1 CLEWSQLR
9 LPDKGSRVR
18 FPVRAKYLLLDF
30 FRIFENSSV
39 ATTEE
44 FSNRFQA
51 VLEAHI
57 RARYSATYDAA
68 IVVPL
73 TIVASSSSNS
83 YGSNHPIAFPALDE
97 ESVRLLLAKNHLVPT
112 PVFRAGAEP
121 RNFFLNCL
129 QTRFFS
135 RVVCAF
141 TNIRVRIHMTPRPET
156 TTFVDHT
163 IFVCS
168 VRESNLPT
176 RYAAAGCPAIE
187 TVQNLILRENH
198 PMTSP
203 VSGEA
208 RESVRLLLTK
218 NHPVATP
225 AFRAGASRHVLIV
238 KKFNFCKEKIFVIT
252 FVRHTKLMSML
263 SACSRNCL
271 TRNSTSFKTC

>member
-1 CLEWSQLR
+1 MR
-9 LPDKGSRVR
+9 GT
-18 FPVRAKYLLLDF
+18 
-30 FRIFENSSV
+30 RIGWNSVIS
-39 ATTEE
+39 
-44 FSNRFQA
+44 
-51 VLEAHI
+51 
-57 RARYSATYDAA
+57 
-68 IVVPL
+68 
-73 TIVASSSSNS
+73 
-83 YGSNHPIAFPALDE
+83 GSNHPIAFPALDE

-187 TVQNLILRENH
+187 TEASERTDNQMVSDLRRTWTPTTPKESEGTGVFVINANFRRENH

-225 AFRAGASRHVLIV
+225 AFRAGASRLIFMSGIPRHTTWRLSRCYCHIKRHVLIV